1 MKKILVLVVLSTNL
15 LTACSSTIPVYKAE
29 EGKPTV
35 KIEYDIPHS
44 SFIDPNILSQQA
56 LNEFIRLETTIPF
69 SFRALKGSEII
80 YLESQENSE
89 FNKKVEEKQLEAGVH
104 ILKYVNQ
111 TYGRSLSDL
120 IPICQTGLRVKFE
133 PNGEYIIQGDTTHEW
148 NKGTKFFFWGEAYYL
163 KAKCQLRI
171 IDKKTGKVF
180 AETGYGNYSRSTNYI
195 SY

>member
-111 TYGRSLSDL
+111 TYGRSLSDM
-120 IPICQTGLRVKFE
+120 ITICETDLKVKFE
-133 PNGEYIIQGDTTHEW
+133 SNGEYIVQGNTTHQWQKVSRFPFGGDT
-148 NKGTKFFFWGEAYYL
+148 NSL
-163 KAKCQLRI
+163 SAKCQLKI

-180 AETGYGNYSRSTNYI
+180 AETDYYRSPRHSILY
-195 SY
+195 